1 MLPTIYHNIQ
11 NAVIK
16 ESVSVENIKPYF
28 QKVTDI
34 DDSPDMT
41 DVHPRDRKDMDLRF
55 MTLDKEMFP
64 ETTRLIKNNSSIT
77 DANIIAFAPQTRLYK
92 HVDTIELEPYAEI
105 DWFSVYMGMYVPS
118 FDPNKVGILVGDNYY
133 DHKETVIF
141 DTQIP
146 HSAWNYTDDWWVSLR
161 LNVKKAA
168 L

>member
-11 NAVIK
+11 NAAIK

-28 QKVTDI
+28 QKVTDV

-55 MTLDKEMFP
+55 MKLNKEMFP
-64 ETTRLIKNNSSIT
+64 ETTRLIENNSSIT

>member
-16 ESVSVENIKPYF
+16 ESVSIENIKPYF
-28 QKVTDI
+28 QKVTDV

-55 MTLDKEMFP
+55 MRLDKEMFP
-64 ETTRLIKNNSSIT
+64 ETTWLIGNNSSIT

-105 DWFSVYMGMYVPS
+105 DWFSVYMGIYVPS

>member
-16 ESVSVENIKPYF
+16 ESISVENIKPYF
-28 QKVTDI
+28 QKVTDV

-41 DVHPRDRKDMDLRF
+41 DIHPRDRKDMDLRF
-55 MTLDKEMFP
+55 MRLNKEMFP
-64 ETTRLIKNNSSIT
+64 ETTRLIENNSSIT
-77 DANIIAFAPQTRLYK
+77 DANIIAFAPQTRLYT

>member
-28 QKVTDI
+28 QKVTDV

-55 MTLDKEMFP
+55 MKLDKEMFP
-64 ETTRLIKNNSSIT
+64 ETTWLIENNSSIT

-92 HVDTIELEPYAEI
+92 HVDTIELEPHAEI

>member
-28 QKVTDI
+28 QKVTDV

-55 MTLDKEMFP
+55 MKLDKEMFP
-64 ETTRLIKNNSSIT
+64 ETTWLIENNSSIT

-105 DWFSVYMGMYVPS
+105 DWFNVYMGMYVPS